1 MSSGLGTTSSENVGT
16 YNLTDTSAGSLTLGN
31 GTGLASNYTLTGGTQ
46 TYTIEKRILNSSGS
60 KTYDANTD
68 ALAYRHYIK

>member
-31 GTGLASNYTLTGGTQ
+31 GTGLASNYTLTGGP
-46 TYTIEKRILNSSGS
+46 KPILL
-60 KTYDANTD
+60 K
-68 ALAYRHYIK
+68 KEF